1 MLNVETKEMILQHI
15 EQIDEELRKKLGNS
29 IIAELLKAKSTALL
43 SLATLEGKWIIQRLY
58 VI

>member
-1 MLNVETKEMILQHI
+1 MILQHI

-43 SLATLEGKWIIQRLY
+43 SLATLEGK
-58 VI
+58 